1 MGFILSIWCG
11 KRGAEGGKRVF
22 PPARLFWGKTPK
34 KLRAKHSAPKAFW
47 CVFGVVLAQEKSPC
61 SEATT
66 DEAVFLLQF
75 CFNSASDGRSP
86 KSPPPFREW
95 AVFGLQGTLK
105 ALCLAFGITTSPPP
119 CKGRKGPSAC
129 VFAFDKT
136 YSENA
141 CICVHLHAPLRRG
154 DDRYRSLAIAIGR
167 IGSKKPMSVPKNQCR
182 FCGVACGSSGS
193 RKKRFPCKSI
203 EEKTSGFFPTSSSLL
218 FYFLFL
224 AFLGFTWNQNIVFD
238 YLFISSHKPV

>member
-22 PPARLFWGKTPK
+22 PPARLFRGKPSE

-47 CVFGVVLAQEKSPC
+47 CVFGVVLAQGKSPC

-66 DEAVFLLQF
+66 DEAVF

-105 ALCLAFGITTSPPP
+105 ALCLALGTNYKHTP
-119 CKGRKGPSAC
+119 CKGRKGPSTC
-129 VFAFDKT
+129 VFELVIT
-136 YSENA
+136 SSENA
-141 CICVHLHAPLRRG
+141 CFCMHPSAVG
-154 DDRYRSLAIAIGR
+154 YRF
-167 IGSKKPMSVPKNQCR
+167 Q
-182 FCGVACGSSGS
+182 
-193 RKKRFPCKSI
+193 
-203 EEKTSGFFPTSSSLL
+203 KTNVGFV
-218 FYFLFL
+218 
-224 AFLGFTWNQNIVFD
+224 G
-238 YLFISSHKPV
+238 

>member
-22 PPARLFWGKTPK
+22 PPARLFRGKPSE

-47 CVFGVVLAQEKSPC
+47 CVFGVVLAQGKSPC

-66 DEAVFLLQF
+66 DEAVF

-105 ALCLAFGITTSPPP
+105 ALCLALGTTKAQPLQGQEGAFYVRFWTSYNEL
-119 CKGRKGPSAC
+119 RKC
-129 VFAFDKT
+129 VL
-136 YSENA
+136 
-141 CICVHLHAPLRRG
+141 LHAPLRRG
-154 DDRYRSLAIAIGR
+154 V
-167 IGSKKPMSVPKNQCR
+167 SVPKNQCR
-182 FCGVACGSSGS
+182 FCGVACGSSG
-193 RKKRFPCKSI
+193 R
-203 EEKTSGFFPTSSSLL
+203 
-218 FYFLFL
+218 
-224 AFLGFTWNQNIVFD
+224 
-238 YLFISSHKPV
+238 LFITPTILLLLLLL